1 MHLGSELFNVLIICR
16 KWWTS
21 NEVLKCTDTT
31 GLLRLG
37 CRKEGGT
44 FKGLDLDDRQHY
56 ARSAQY

>member
-56 ARSAQY
+56 A